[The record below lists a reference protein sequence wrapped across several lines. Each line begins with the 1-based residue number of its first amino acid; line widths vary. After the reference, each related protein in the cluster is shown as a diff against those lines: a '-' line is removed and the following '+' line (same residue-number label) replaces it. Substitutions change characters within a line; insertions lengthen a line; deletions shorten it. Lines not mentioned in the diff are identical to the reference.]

1 MTMKIFADTVHRQ
14 ISIPKR
20 YCERVI
26 DTKLFQRLK
35 RIEQTYASSIFP
47 TATHNRFVHSL
58 GVYHVGC
65 LLLDAIEKYDNAH
78 SKELQEIINS
88 QETGKYI
95 FCSSHEAAYE
105 VLKESFKL
113 ACLLHDC
120 GHAPFSHTFED
131 KYTCTKDSCDKIEQN
146 IKAAAKYLT
155 DYVQVNSTSSD
166 RYNHFFR
173 DFDEDRKTNSYRIK
187 PHEIVSAWLTL
198 KKEAFGEAIS
208 RQGLYADPLLIAR
221 MIMGIPFSRDSSD
234 CKNVVQIL
242 NCYISLLNGHLIDA
256 DRIDYASRD
265 QWATGVA
272 SSNLNLMR
280 LLSSIRIEKNQEDD
294 YVISYNKKAWTELE
308 ALTES
313 KNFSNYWIFNH
324 HKFKLLEDELKKSV
338 TCLAVLLSGKQSEY
352 DTIAATEQ
360 NENLDEYDIDS
371 QKTNIENQSLA
382 NLFDY
387 ENMLN
392 QKKYS
397 FSLNGVR
404 QEESIIYPCD
414 DDIIYLLKKY
424 FSVSNSD
431 SALLQEGN
439 KSCEAWFTR
448 AKNYI
453 PVWKSQIEY
462 EKVFLERLRSQ
473 IHNLG
478 FTEEEKEKLECLLY
492 NSGSGSLKAIQ
503 SFFVYIVRKALN
515 QNANTEDKSEI
526 CRIIEVEQSTFQ
538 GMKKLADD
546 VYVHIVDCFVKF
558 SELETLHK
566 QKETGKKH
574 YFYLY
579 IPASLLNMQSS
590 SATTSEA
597 QKIVLRGIGDSTID
611 DIKKYLL

>member
-78 SKELQEIINS
+78 LKELQEIINS

-95 FCSSHEAAYE
+95 FCSSHEDAYE

-120 GHAPFSHTFED
+120 GHAPFSHTFEYF
-131 KYTCTKDSCDKIEQN
+131 YTCTDDSCDKIEQN
-146 IKAAAKYLT
+146 IKAAAKHLT

-166 RYNHFFR
+166 RYNRFSR
-173 DFDEDRKTNSYRIK
+173 DFDEDRKTNIYRIK

-198 KKEAFGEAIS
+198 KKEAFGETIS

-221 MIMGIPFSRDSSD
+221 MITGIPFSRDSSD

-308 ALTES
+308 ALAES

-360 NENLDEYDIDS
+360 NENLDEYDIYS
-371 QKTNIENQSLA
+371 QKANIENQSLA

-439 KSCEAWFTR
+439 KSYEAWFAR

-462 EKVFLERLRSQ
+462 EKVFLARLRSR

-503 SFFVYIVRKALN
+503 SFFDYIVRKALN

-526 CRIIEVEQSTFQ
+526 CRIIDVEQSTIQ

-566 QKETGKKH
+566 QKETGKKL

>member
-95 FCSSHEAAYE
+95 FCSSHEDAYE

-120 GHAPFSHTFED
+120 GHAPFSHTFEYF
-131 KYTCTKDSCDKIEQN
+131 YTCTDDSCDKIEQN
-146 IKAAAKYLT
+146 IKAAAKHLT

-166 RYNHFFR
+166 RYNRFSR
-173 DFDEDRKTNSYRIK
+173 DFDEDRKTNIYRIK

-198 KKEAFGEAIS
+198 KKEAFGETIS

-221 MIMGIPFSRDSSD
+221 MITGIPFSRDSSD

-308 ALTES
+308 ALAES

-360 NENLDEYDIDS
+360 NENLDEYDIYS
-371 QKTNIENQSLA
+371 QKANIENQSLA

-424 FSVSNSD
+424 FSVI
-431 SALLQEGN
+431 A
-439 KSCEAWFTR
+439 
-448 AKNYI
+448 I
-453 PVWKSQIEY
+453 P
-462 EKVFLERLRSQ
+462 
-473 IHNLG
+473 
-478 FTEEEKEKLECLLY
+478 
-492 NSGSGSLKAIQ
+492 
-503 SFFVYIVRKALN
+503 
-515 QNANTEDKSEI
+515 
-526 CRIIEVEQSTFQ
+526 
-538 GMKKLADD
+538 
-546 VYVHIVDCFVKF
+546 
-558 SELETLHK
+558 
-566 QKETGKKH
+566 
-574 YFYLY
+574 
-579 IPASLLNMQSS
+579 
-590 SATTSEA
+590 
-597 QKIVLRGIGDSTID
+597 
-611 DIKKYLL
+611 

>member
-95 FCSSHEAAYE
+95 FCSSHEDAYE

-131 KYTCTKDSCDKIEQN
+131 GYTCTKDSCDKIEQN

-166 RYNHFFR
+166 RYNHFSR
-173 DFDEDRKTNSYRIK
+173 DFDKVRKTKTYRIK

-221 MIMGIPFSRDSSD
+221 MITGIPFSQDSSD

-256 DRIDYASRD
+256 DRIDYAARD

-308 ALTES
+308 ALAES

-324 HKFKLLEDELKKSV
+324 HKFKLLEDELKNSV

-371 QKTNIENQSLA
+371 PKTNIEKQSLA

-431 SALLQEGN
+431 SALLQKGN
-439 KSCEAWFTR
+439 KSCEAWFAR

-462 EKVFLERLRSQ
+462 EEVFLERLRSR

-492 NSGSGSLKAIQ
+492 DNSSGSLKAIRA
-503 SFFVYIVRKALN
+503 FFDYIVRKALN
-515 QNANTEDKSEI
+515 QNANTEDKSKI
-526 CRIIEVEQSTFQ
+526 CRIIDVEQSTFQ

-566 QKETGKKH
+566 QKERGKKF

-611 DIKKYLL
+611 DIKKYFL